1 MRILAI
7 NWQDRKHPYAG
18 GAEVHLHEIFSRLG
32 ARGHQ
37 VTLLCCGFDNAPAME
52 EYDNMRI
59 VRRGGRLLFN
69 WGVKHWVHELMRKET
84 IDVVIDDINKI
95 PFYTARFIDKPI
107 LGIVHHLFGK
117 AIYREVDPISATYV
131 YLAEALVPRYY
142 RAVPMMVV
150 SESTRDDLVSKGMN
164 RDLIRVVH
172 NGIDLSQY
180 TAGSPA
186 DKATDPTICFL
197 GRIKKYK
204 SIDHLLSAVKT
215 LRVEIPR
222 LKVDIVGSG
231 GDETRLKT
239 MANDLGIADCVT
251 FHGFTQLERK
261 VEIVRRAWVVVCPS
275 IKEGWGLT
283 NIEANACGTP
293 VVCADV
299 PGLRDSARHEQTGL
313 LYPYGDI
320 AALTDRVRRMLSD
333 QDLRARLSRGA
344 VEWAGRFSWDRAAEQ
359 TEGLLEQVIAG
370 DRNIG
375 RGH

>member
-37 VTLLCCGFDNAPAME
+37 VSLLCCGFDDAPALE

-59 VRRGGRLLFN
+59 IRRGGRLLFN
-69 WGVKHWVHELMRKET
+69 WGVKGWTRELMRREDF
-84 IDVVIDDINKI
+84 DVVIDDINKI

-117 AIYREVDPISATYV
+117 AIYQEVDPVSATYV

-180 TAGSPA
+180 SAGRPT
-186 DKATDPTICFL
+186 DKAPEPTICFL

-204 SIDHLLSAVKT
+204 SIDHLLYAVKKLLAET
-215 LRVEIPR
+215 PR
-222 LKVDIVGSG
+222 LRVDIVGSG
-231 GDETRLKT
+231 GDEGRLKKL
-239 MANDLGIADCVT
+239 AVDLGIADSTT
-251 FHGFTQLERK
+251 FHGYTRLERK

-275 IKEGWGLT
+275 VKEGWGLT

-299 PGLRDSARHEQTGL
+299 PGLRDSARHDQTGL

-320 AALTDRVRRMLSD
+320 AALTDRVRRILND
-333 QDLRARLSRGA
+333 QDLRERLSRGA
-344 VEWAGRFSWDRAAEQ
+344 VEWAGRFSWDRAADQ
-359 TEGLLEQVIAG
+359 TEALLNQIINGE
-370 DRNIG
+370 RNIG
-375 RGH
+375 RGF

>member
-37 VTLLCCGFDNAPAME
+37 VTLLCCGFDNAPAVE

-59 VRRGGRLLFN
+59 IRRGERLLFN
-69 WGVKHWVHELMRKET
+69 WGVRRWTREVMNKEMF
-84 IDVVIDDINKI
+84 DVVIDDINKI

-180 TAGSPA
+180 TAGNPA
-186 DKATDPTICFL
+186 DKAPDPTICFL

-204 SIDHLLSAVKT
+204 SIDHLLHAARI
-215 LRVEIPR
+215 LRAEIPR

-231 GDETRLKT
+231 GDEGRLKKLAT
-239 MANDLGIADCVT
+239 DMGIADCAT
-251 FHGFTQLERK
+251 FHGFTALERK
-261 VEIVRRAWVVVCPS
+261 VEIVRRSWVVVCPS

-320 AALTDRVRRMLSD
+320 AALTDRIRRLLND
-333 QDLRARLSRGA
+333 QELRARLSRGA
-344 VEWAGRFSWDRAAEQ
+344 LEWAGRFSWDRAADE
-359 TEGLLEQVIAG
+359 TESLLNQIVAG

>member
-32 ARGHQ
+32 AKGHE
-37 VTLLCCGFDNAPAME
+37 VTLLCCAFDGAPDE
-52 EYDNMRI
+52 EVYDNMRV

-69 WGVKHWVHELMRKET
+69 WGVKRWARELMANT
-84 IDVVIDDINKI
+84 ACDVVIDDINKI
-95 PFYTARFIDKPI
+95 PFYTARFIDRPI

-117 AIYREVDPISATYV
+117 AIYLEVDPVSASYV

-142 RAVPMMVV
+142 HAVPMMVV

-180 TAGSPA
+180 KPDPA
-186 DKATDPTICFL
+186 ITKSADPTICFL
-197 GRIKKYK
+197 GRVKRYK
-204 SIDHLLSAVKT
+204 SIDHMLQAMSKLIGEVPALT
-215 LRVEIPR
+215 AH
-222 LKVDIVGSG
+222 IVGSG
-231 GDETRLKT
+231 GDEKRLRKI
-239 MANDLGIADCVT
+239 AGQLGITDRIT
-251 FHGFTQLERK
+251 FHGFMTLERK
-261 VEIVRRAWVVVCPS
+261 VDIVRKSWVVVCPS

-293 VVCADV
+293 VICADV
-299 PGLRDSARHEQTGL
+299 PGLRDSARNDQTGL

-320 AALTDRVRRMLSD
+320 LALTERIRRMIDNS
-333 QDLRARLSRGA
+333 DLRQRLTKGA
-344 VEWAGRFSWDRAAEQ
+344 LEWAGRFSWDRAADE
-359 TEGLLEQVIAG
+359 TESLLEQIVSG

-375 RGH
+375 HGV

>member
-37 VTLLCCGFDNAPAME
+37 VTLLCCGFPNAPAQE

-59 VRRGGRLLFN
+59 VRRGERLLFN
-69 WGVKHWVHELMRKET
+69 FGVRRWVRELMAKET
-84 IDVVIDDINKI
+84 FDVVIDDINKI
-95 PFYTARFIDKPI
+95 PFYTARFIDRPI
-107 LGIVHHLFGK
+107 LAIVHHLFGK
-117 AIYREVDPISATYV
+117 AIYQEVNPVAASYV
-131 YLAEALVPRYY
+131 YLAESLVPRYY
-142 RAVPMMVV
+142 RAVPFMVV
-150 SESTRDDLVSKGMN
+150 SESTRDDLVSKGLS

-180 TAGSPA
+180 KPDPDVPKA
-186 DKATDPTICFL
+186 DAPTICFL
-197 GRIKKYK
+197 GRIKRYK
-204 SIDHLLSAVKT
+204 SIDHMLLAVKNLQT
-215 LRVEIPR
+215 EFPELRAE
-222 LKVDIVGSG
+222 IVGSG
-231 GDETRLKT
+231 GEEDHLKSK
-239 MANDLGIADCVT
+239 AAELGIAGRVT
-251 FHGFTQLERK
+251 FHGFATLERK
-261 VEIVRRAWVVVCPS
+261 IDIVRRAWVVVCPS

-293 VVCADV
+293 VICADV

-333 QDLRARLSRGA
+333 HDLRKRLARGA
-344 VEWAGRFSWDRAAEQ
+344 LEWAARFSWDHAADE
-359 TEGLLEQVIAG
+359 TEKLLTQIVAG
-370 DRNIG
+370 DRYIG
-375 RGH
+375 RGF